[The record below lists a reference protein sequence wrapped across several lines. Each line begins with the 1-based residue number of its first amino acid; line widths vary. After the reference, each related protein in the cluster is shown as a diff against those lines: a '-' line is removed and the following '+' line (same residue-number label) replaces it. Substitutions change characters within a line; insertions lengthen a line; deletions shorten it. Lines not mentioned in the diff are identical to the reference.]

1 MIGDQVSP
9 LVFMQDPIEMQIEQN
24 QSAEMNSK
32 AQAAISDGV
41 LVSLRRIIQAVD
53 IHSRQLVRLHG
64 ITTPQLIILKQLAGK
79 EAIPVTRLAKQ
90 VSLKQATVTDILNRL
105 ERKGLVQRQ
114 KDAGDRR
121 RVLVKETEDGKK
133 LLEAAPSPLQDT
145 FLEKFE
151 NLEDWQQNMV
161 LASLQLLGTLM
172 TDDEIS
178 AAPMLSSGE
187 LTATIEAGCGE
198 GSVESKI

>member
-1 MIGDQVSP
+1 
-9 LVFMQDPIEMQIEQN
+9 MQIEQN
-24 QSAEMNSK
+24 QGAEMNPK

-64 ITTPQLIILKQLAGK
+64 ITTPQLIILKQLEGK

-121 RVLVKETEDGKK
+121 RVLVKETGEGKK

-151 NLEDWQQNMV
+151 NLDDWQQHMI

-187 LTATIEAGCGE
+187 LTATIEAGCGG